1 VLKGSDDAGRPDGA
15 DKDRPL
21 LDERVMTSRGTRCL
35 ASRQSPLD
43 REAGTFPRPAL
54 ESANQGARRSRHS
67 TTSALL
73 RPFRASKL
81 LWGDTCRTRGP
92 ASGSEAALGVYR
104 QQA

>member
-1 VLKGSDDAGRPDGA
+1 MLPGDLTVPTTTDPCSMK
-15 DKDRPL
+15 
-21 LDERVMTSRGTRCL
+21 RVMTSRGTRCL

-43 REAGTFPRPAL
+43 RAAGTFPRPAL

-92 ASGSEAALGVYR
+92 ASGSEAALGGLLKTGVG
-104 QQA
+104 